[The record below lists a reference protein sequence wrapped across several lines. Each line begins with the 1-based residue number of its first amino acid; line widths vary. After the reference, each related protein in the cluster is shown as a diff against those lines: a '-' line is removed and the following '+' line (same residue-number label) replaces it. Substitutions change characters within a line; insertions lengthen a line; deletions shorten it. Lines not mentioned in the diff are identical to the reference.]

1 MGNYTRKGAL
11 LLSLVMAMSSVSIA
25 ATAVDVT
32 AQDEAAA
39 VVATQSADNAV
50 SVQSDDPENINITD
64 DDGYVWNGYYN
75 DDGTITITGT
85 QQLWGNA
92 YTDKGSES
100 SKDAL
105 IIPESIGGKTVT
117 GINSYMTTR
126 RFDTGFNDNVIR
138 KIVLPKTV
146 TTIDCYSVWSGTDT
160 GLFGRFSNL
169 EELDLGGA
177 RADATDLFGHAGT
190 EVDAVPLKK
199 LTMTSYVSW
208 DSDNERQM
216 AIRNGIE
223 TISIREDDSVEIW
236 NYPNLQT
243 LNLPDEYTYLSL
255 TNLPNLTTVN
265 SPNKNIEDAYIA
277 QLRDCPKVNITK
289 ATVPVYEVATSEQTK
304 MFANSPVEEVTLDF
318 QNQQYYQI
326 SKAIFCGASKLKA
339 IHVKNQYDMARKFYT
354 DDGVLYWKNKDDKY
368 NDNDLFFYPAAKN
381 PGGTYFVPEN
391 LTCMYV
397 FAFYGS
403 QLNKVYLPENL
414 PPSYPSYYYWDE
426 ESFNNWY
433 REEDFPEL
441 KGKEDFYIGDL
452 SGNITFSAVVG
463 TQGCY
468 WPDSLTE
475 RDIPESRQELRQ
487 GSTYKLSY
495 NLKGGTNNPNNP
507 TSYVVGSEPIE
518 LEPAYR
524 AGYTFDG
531 WKDEDGCWIYR
542 TPSKPDGFTAEKTHR
557 FEDRTLTA
565 QWKKI
570 NKMQIDGSSKTI
582 AAGKKIS
589 LDVESSNNWVEN
601 SQLKWSTSN
610 KKVATV
616 NADGVVTFAKN
627 AGGKS
632 VTVTAKLRTNSKVK
646 ATYKIKCVKYAVTKV
661 TITGKKTTMHE
672 DETQRLTAKVSGKK
686 GAYKALEWSS
696 SNSSRVSV
704 NSKGKVTVNYAL
716 DEPYTVTITATAKDG
731 SGKKGTYKIRVVE

>member
-32 AQDEAAA
+32 AEDEAAA
-39 VVATQSADNAV
+39 VVVSQNADNAV
-50 SVQSDDPENINITD
+50 SVKSDDSQTINITD

-105 IIPESIGGKTVT
+105 IIPESIGGKTVI
-117 GINSYMTTR
+117 GINSYMDTG
-126 RFDTGFNDNVIR
+126 RFDTGFNDDVIR

-146 TTIDCYSVWSGTDT
+146 TTIDCGWGTDT

-177 RADATDLFGHAGT
+177 TASAEDLFGRERT
-190 EVDAVPLKK
+190 KVDAIPLKK
-199 LTMTSYVSW
+199 LTMTRVSW
-208 DSDNERQM
+208 DDDNERQT

-223 TISIREDDSVEIW
+223 TVSIARCYYNDTVELDDYLGVE
-236 NYPNLQT
+236 T
-243 LNLPDEYTYLSL
+243 LNLPEEYTYLSL

-265 SPNKNIEDAYIA
+265 SPSKSIADAYIV
-277 QLRDCPKVNITK
+277 QLRDCPKVNITE
-289 ATVPVYEVATSEQTK
+289 ATVPVYNVSAVDQTK

-318 QNQQYYQI
+318 RNQQYYQI
-326 SKAIFCGASKLKA
+326 SKAIFCGASKLEA
-339 IHVKNQYDMARKFYT
+339 IHVKNQYDMPQKFYT

-403 QLNKVYLPENL
+403 QLNKVYLPETL
-414 PPSYPSYYYWDE
+414 PPSYPSYYYWDR
-426 ESFNNWY
+426 ESLGNWY
-433 REEDFPEL
+433 GEEDFPEL
-441 KGKEDFYIGDL
+441 KGKEDLYIGDL

-463 TQGCY
+463 TAGCY
-468 WPDSLTE
+468 WPDSLS
-475 RDIPESRQELRQ
+475 DVNIPASRQELRQ
-487 GSTYKLSY
+487 GSTYALNY
-495 NLKGGTNNPNNP
+495 NLQGGTNNPNNP

-542 TPSKPDGFTAEKTHR
+542 TPSKPDSFVAEKTHR

-589 LDVESSNNWVEN
+589 LAVESSNNRVEN
-601 SQLKWSTSN
+601 SQLKWITSN

-616 NADGVVTFAKN
+616 NANGVVTFAKN

-632 VTVTAKLRTNSKVK
+632 VTITAKLRTNSKIK
-646 ATYKIKCVKYAVTKV
+646 ATYKIKCAKYAVTKI
-661 TITGKKTTMHE
+661 TITGKKTKMHE
-672 DETQRLTAKVSGKK
+672 NETQTLTAKVSGKK
-686 GAYKALEWSS
+686 GAYKTLEWSS

-704 NSKGKVTVNYAL
+704 NSKGKVTVKYASS
-716 DEPYTVTITATAKDG
+716 EPYTVTITAKAKDG
-731 SGKKGTYKIRVVE
+731 SGKKGTYKIRVVK